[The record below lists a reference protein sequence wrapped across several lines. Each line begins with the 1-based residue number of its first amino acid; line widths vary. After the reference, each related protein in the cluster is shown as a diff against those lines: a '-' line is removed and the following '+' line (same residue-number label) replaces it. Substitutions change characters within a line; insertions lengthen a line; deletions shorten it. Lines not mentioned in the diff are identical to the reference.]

1 MRVVQLKLREY
12 INRCVERERERGTE
26 SVAEFQGGREKVDFQ
41 TRGEDYVAG
50 I

>member
-12 INRCVERERERGTE
+12 INRCVERERGTE